1 MKKALIL
8 TLTIAASLFAGLA
21 FAAGPDATWSLG
33 TGKGVYHTV
42 DVKFPK
48 FVLLH
53 VAATAHPATVAFDF
67 TTANGLTAYTNA
79 LKTLQQGGSPTPIGY
94 GTAGD
99 ASATTLTKV
108 EGLTSAST
116 ATVTVTIEDGG
127 SFTDNVQLNSNFAG
141 SQTSI
146 GTYSLDINGGKWQTI
161 VTRQDFSVLP
171 DPADMVSASATS
183 ATHTYTVTYTAV
195 AN

>member
-8 TLTIAASLFAGLA
+8 TVAVSAALFAGLA
-21 FAAGPDATWSLG
+21 LAQKSPDATWSVG
-33 TGKGVYHTV
+33 TGVGVYHNV

-67 TTANGLTAYTNA
+67 TTSSALAAYTDA
-79 LKTLQQGGSPTPIGY
+79 LKTLQSGGTPALIGY
-94 GTAGD
+94 GTAGND
-99 ASATTLTKV
+99 SATTLTKV
-108 EGLTSAST
+108 EGLTSANT
-116 ATVTVTIEDGG
+116 ATVTVSIEDGG
-127 SFTDNVQLNSNFAG
+127 NATDNVQLDSTKFTKSGA
-141 SQTSI
+141 
-146 GTYSLDINGGKWQTI
+146 GTYSLDINGGAWRTI
-161 VTRQDFSVLP
+161 ATKQDFSVLP
-171 DPADMVSASATS
+171 NPTDVVSSGTS